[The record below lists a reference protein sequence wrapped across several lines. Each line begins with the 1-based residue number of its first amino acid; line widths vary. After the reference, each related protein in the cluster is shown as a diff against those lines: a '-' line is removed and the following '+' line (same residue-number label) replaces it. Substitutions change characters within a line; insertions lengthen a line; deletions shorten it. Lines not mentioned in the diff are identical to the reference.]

1 MKNKTFHFPL
11 IFCIGL
17 LGLFACRDRKTHAI
31 EQYNP
36 FMQLLEKGEAFES
49 NFEYDS
55 AYFYYLKAKT
65 YVEPSTEQGA
75 YNSLKI
81 AQLQHTIG
89 DYFGCEETITETL
102 EIYKGTT
109 YLTYLYNLMAANYHK
124 QNNPEESIQYYQKA
138 IQLSEVP
145 LDKMI
150 YQNNIG
156 LLFLEKKEYKKAEEI
171 YTQLFSNPIL
181 QQNIVEWA
189 RVMDNL
195 GYTEYKLKNPTS
207 INHLQNALQLR
218 DSLQDNYGLIA
229 SNMHLSE
236 YYQTSNPKVAKEYA
250 IKAHK
255 AAIKLQNPD
264 DQLEALKWLT
274 KLGTPKEV
282 KGYYEK
288 YIRLNDS
295 VNLARSKAKNQ
306 FAKVKYD
313 AKKATQ
319 EVIKYK
325 NQKSI
330 LMVIIGLIIIIAL
343 LLYRLY
349 QNRNKRKLQLATYST
364 ETRISKRIHDELA
377 NDVFNAM
384 TFTQTQNLENPV
396 AKEALLDN
404 LEHIYQRTRDISK
417 ENSDIRTDEKYEPDL
432 FQMID
437 GYSDPNLNVIR
448 KISEPINWQKI
459 TAEKKITVQR
469 VIQEFLVNTKKHS
482 QATLVIIDFSED
494 KKNITITY
502 TDNGIGIKNTQ
513 KRKSGLQNA
522 ETRILAIK
530 GSLTFDSTI
539 QKGCKIT
546 VVIPK

>member
-1 MKNKTFHFPL
+1 MKTKNFHFPL
-11 IFCIGL
+11 FFISFLVVIMGCQHQNK
-17 LGLFACRDRKTHAI
+17 AVPEPH
-31 EQYNP
+31 NP
-36 FMQLLEKGEAFES
+36 YMQWIQKGEQLEH
-49 NFEYDS
+49 NFQVDS
-55 AYFYYLKAKT
+55 AYYCYNQAKIN
-65 YVEPSTEQGA
+65 VLPNTEQGA
-75 YNSLKI
+75 YIALKI
-81 AQLQHTIG
+81 ATLQQYIG
-89 DYFGCEETITETL
+89 DYYGCEETITDALHQNEQS
-102 EIYKGTT
+102 IY
-109 YLTYLYNLMAANYHK
+109 LPYLYNLLAICYHK
-124 QNNPEESIQYYQKA
+124 QNNIENALRYYNKA
-138 IQLSEVP
+138 LSQTNEP
-145 LDKMI
+145 LDKIM

-156 LLFLEKKEYKKAEEI
+156 LLLLEKKEYVKAIQKYKK
-171 YTQLFSNPIL
+171 LLKNPTLL
-181 QQNIVEWA
+181 QNPLEGA
-189 RVMDNL
+189 RVMDNY
-195 GYTEYKLKNPTS
+195 GYTLFKAKKTDAFNYLKKAFHT
-207 INHLQNALQLR
+207 R

-236 YYQTSNPKVAKEYA
+236 YYQMTNASLAKEFA
-250 IKAHK
+250 ENALQAATKAK
-255 AAIKLQNPD
+255 SPD
-264 DQLEALKWLT
+264 DQLEALNWLIQLSSPQEA
-274 KLGTPKEV
+274 KK
-282 KGYYEK
+282 YFEK
-288 YIRLNDS
+288 YITINDS
-295 VNLARSKAKNQ
+295 LTKTRSKAKNQ

-330 LMVIIGLIIIIAL
+330 LIVIIGLIIIIAL

-404 LEHIYQRTRDISK
+404 LELIYQRTRDISK

-448 KISEPINWQKI
+448 KVSEPINWQKI
-459 TAEKKITVQR
+459 TPEKKITVQR

-494 KKNITITY
+494 KKKITITY

-530 GSLTFDSTI
+530 GSLTFDTTI